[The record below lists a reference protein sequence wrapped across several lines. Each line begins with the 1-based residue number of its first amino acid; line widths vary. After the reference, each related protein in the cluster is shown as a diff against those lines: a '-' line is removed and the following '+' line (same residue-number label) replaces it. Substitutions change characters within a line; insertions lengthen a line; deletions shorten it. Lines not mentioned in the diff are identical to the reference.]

1 MKHKKH
7 RVLKRG
13 NDDGSN
19 GTFNPKPKQETNKTN
34 IRKAVAKGVGT
45 DDERTRRT
53 LNNKSIGLNSF
64 AVIITRRDGSER
76 SVARVRRK

>member
-1 MKHKKH
+1 
-7 RVLKRG
+7 
-13 NDDGSN
+13 
-19 GTFNPKPKQETNKTN
+19 
-34 IRKAVAKGVGT
+34 
-45 DDERTRRT
+45 